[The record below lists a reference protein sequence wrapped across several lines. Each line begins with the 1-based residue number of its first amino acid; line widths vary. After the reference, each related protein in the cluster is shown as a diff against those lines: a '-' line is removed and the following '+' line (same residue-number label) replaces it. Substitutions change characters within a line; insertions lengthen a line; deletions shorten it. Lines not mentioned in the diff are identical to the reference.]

1 MSQSDIL
8 KVISR
13 INELTGDS
21 AISSPAN
28 LDVLQY
34 LTATGKWTNLTI
46 AGAGISATGHAH
58 AATDITSATLP
69 VARGGTGNVNYTN
82 AKFLTYASAQSVFGS
97 SSYGTADAANW
108 DTAYGW
114 GNHAGLY
121 LAIAGT
127 AADSSKLNG
136 QSASYYQTA
145 DANLTSLSALS
156 YVSGSFVKMT
166 AAGTF
171 ALDTA
176 TYLTTL
182 AHNST
187 TSIQGGTTNEYYH
200 LTSARHTKLTAWM
213 TSVTLGAT
221 GDLTLPTGAN
231 LVITNKVRWN
241 TATSALEFYNGAD
254 SWFDVE
260 LSRKGANILGTADA
274 FTASSLTTTSSTIT
288 GANSTSAG
296 LGNVAGYLSIIHPT
310 SSVYARLVLSSG
322 GTVSTAMAFKLDD
335 AVFDLHPGGG
345 YPVSVFRVSTVGI
358 NQPFRVY
365 GYPTGAAGAVPHYGS
380 IQIVHPAAVD
390 LCQFSTDCAGG
401 FDFDAKAVSNIATLA
416 ITTSGT
422 INSSA
427 ILTAAGV
434 ADTPNDGDTTIPISS
449 NWAYD
454 HAAKAH
460 GYTMYFT
467 ANQFNP
473 ADATTYYIGFH
484 QSLTPQT
491 SETVLNDFIPQTGT
505 ITAAHIWTYAATAA
519 GSDEPWVF
527 NVCVNGAPTAIASVE
542 LATNS
547 RKWNNTAMSVAVTKD
562 QTISISTTTPTWATD
577 VVGLRISGYIF
588 IE

>member
-13 INELTGDS
+13 IDELTDDS
-21 AISSPAN
+21 AITTPAN
-28 LDVLQY
+28 LDLLQY

-69 VARGGTGNVNYTN
+69 VARGGTGNVNYIN

-200 LTSARHTKLTAWM
+200 LTSARHTALTAWM
-213 TSVTLGAT
+213 TYVTLGET
-221 GDLTLPTGAN
+221 GSLTLPTNQG
-231 LVITNKVRWN
+231 LTITNKISLNVTDGKLGFYSPVAW
-241 TATSALEFYNGAD
+241 TANLYAESSTVLKTDVNFSALSLITTGGTITAPNNTSA
-254 SWFDVE
+254 V
-260 LSRKGANILGTADA
+260 
-274 FTASSLTTTSSTIT
+274 
-288 GANSTSAG
+288 
-296 LGNVAGYLSIIHPT
+296 LGNIAGYLSIIHPT

-365 GYPTGAAGAVPHYGS
+365 GYPTGAAGAIPHYGS